1 MVITEISHDGVVE
14 TTYSTKPG
22 EATTTLNMD
31 FSLNNCL
38 NFFL

>member
-1 MVITEISHDGVVE
+1 MGVTEVAHNGVVDA
-14 TTYSTKPG
+14 TYSTKPG

-31 FSLNNCL
+31 FPLNNWL